1 MYYTTKKTQ
10 KKVANLGY
18 GWGLHHAKILINKGV
33 MNTYL
38 ITHNSKVILAINN
51 GKFYKIVSPYGP
63 DLTGKISPGQ
73 LLDMFGVDRNGQFI
87 GVYFDK
93 VSNSYA
99 KDNLPETIRQ
109 KVKDYTGYLET
120 YRY

>member
-18 GWGLHHAKILINKGV
+18 GWALHHAKILINKGV

-38 ITHNSKVILAINN
+38 ITHNSKIILAIDN
-51 GKFYKIVSPYGP
+51 GKFYKIVSPYGS

-73 LLDMFGVDRNGQFI
+73 FLDMFGVHRNGQFI
-87 GVYFDK
+87 GVYLDK

-99 KDNLPETIRQ
+99 RDNLPETILQ
-109 KVKDYTGYLET
+109 KIKDYTGYLET